1 MGPARP
7 NDPTTA
13 RIAVVGSGYVGTVAS
28 ACFALAG
35 HPVVGVE
42 VDESKL
48 RELCRGRA
56 PFFEAGLDDALA
68 DGLSRGRL
76 RFTSDMADAMASS
89 DVVFLCVG
97 TPGRPDGRADM
108 GSVEVAATAIGTSL
122 RHPRV
127 IVTKSTVPIGSG
139 FWLASVIEDALP
151 PSLRRNPP
159 FSVVSN
165 PEFLRQGSALQ
176 DFMHPDRV
184 VIGGDDPRS
193 VETVVDIYRP
203 IVERARP
210 TANGQRPPVIT
221 TDLATAE
228 AIKYAANAF
237 LATKVSF
244 INEVA
249 NICERVGADVAEVAT
264 AIGLDE
270 RIGPRFL
277 DAGVGWGGSCFGKDL
292 NALVAVAEEHG
303 YDAALLR
310 AAVAVNAR
318 QRKGVVEKLQRHL
331 KTLRGRRVG
340 VLGLAFKPG
349 TDDLRHAPS
358 TEIIDQLLAR
368 GCAVVAHDPVVRH
381 LPNLPGVR
389 IADEPEEVAERADA
403 VVLVTEWPEYLGLD
417 LAALR
422 SRMRGDLLF
431 DGRNVFDPES
441 VQAAGLVY
449 EGVGRS
455 VRRQPVTSSSGLPF
469 GATSTDRVA

>member
-1 MGPARP
+1 VERESARGLPAS
-7 NDPTTA
+7 
-13 RIAVVGSGYVGTVAS
+13 RIAVVGSGYVGTVAA
-28 ACFALAG
+28 ACFASVG
-35 HPVVGVE
+35 HQGVGVE
-42 VDESKL
+42 VDAAKRRARS
-48 RELCRGRA
+48 RGRA
-56 PFFEAGLDDALA
+56 PFFAAGLDDLLA
-68 DGLSRGRL
+68 AGLQRGHL
-76 RFTSDMADAMASS
+76 RFTADMADALDSS

-108 GSVEVAATAIGTSL
+108 SAVEAAATAIGANL
-122 RHPRV
+122 RHPHV

-139 FWLASVIEDALP
+139 LWLASVIEDALP
-151 PSLRRNPP
+151 AAVRRDPP

-165 PEFLRQGSALQ
+165 PEFLRQGSALE
-176 DFMHPDRV
+176 DFLHPDRV
-184 VIGGDDPRS
+184 VIGGDDPAS
-193 VETVVDIYRP
+193 VGRVAGIYRP
-203 IVERARP
+203 IIESARP
-210 TANGQRPPVIT
+210 VTNGQHPPLLT

-244 INEVA
+244 INEIA
-249 NICERVGADVAEVAT
+249 NICERVGADVANVAT

-277 DAGVGWGGSCFGKDL
+277 DAGLGWGGSCFGKDL
-292 NALVAVAEEHG
+292 NALVAAADEHG

-318 QRKGVVEKLQRHL
+318 QRVTVVDKLQRHL

-358 TEIIDQLLAR
+358 LEIIQHLVAR
-368 GCAVVAHDPVVRH
+368 GCSLMAHDPVVRA
-381 LPNLPGVR
+381 LPDLPTVR
-389 IADEPEEVAERADA
+389 MAAEPLDVGERADA

-417 LAALR
+417 LPGLR
-422 SRMRGDLLF
+422 SRMRGDLFL

-441 VQAAGLVY
+441 VAAAGLVY
-449 EGVGRS
+449 EGIGRS
-455 VRRQPVTSSSGLPF
+455 VRRG
-469 GATSTDRVA
+469 RVSVVA